1 MHSYAFVVRVIF
13 DTNVLIDGFSDDFSA
28 QAQLLEAVQAGKLTA
43 LITTRIE
50 REYRLILNRLIADA
64 RYRQRIE
71 NFLHQAERVPEQR
84 VNLSIDDPDDYK
96 FLQAA
101 AGGQADLIITMDRHL
116 LSVGEVGE
124 TRIVAPQEALGKL
137 QEESDDGSTWHNFVK
152 GIGIGIAIGAILT
165 LPSPAQAATLEEI
178 SANTK
183 AIADKQA
190 EITALDEKITTLRH
204 QANSTANEA
213 AIISQQIKRLS
224 EQLTKAQLELKQTE
238 LSIANTETDQKT
250 TEKNITDLQQEIS
263 NQKEVLSHLIR
274 ELNQSE
280 QSSWVSMFLS
290 NWSLSTVL
298 AEQAAYAELQ
308 TRTTRAITTLRE
320 KEKTLTEH
328 KAKLAEQA
336 RNLQN
341 LHGALANQQAELDDA
356 TAEQKNFL
364 AKKKADQ
371 VKYERQLTEAKQ
383 ARAEIEQNI
392 FTLKS
397 SAVKVT
403 LTDAKDKARYAAQV
417 TGVRA
422 ALLMAVLKVESNL
435 GGNVGSGHFPD
446 DMHPLSRDAFL
457 RITKKLGLNPT
468 TTPISRRPRSFQ
480 GWGGAMGPG
489 QFMPDT
495 WERMEEQ
502 ISKLVGHPSNPYDL
516 TDAFVAT
523 GLFLANY
530 GAANSAQ
537 EYEAVN
543 HYIAGPN
550 WRNFTWYGD
559 RVLAVAKE
567 YAAEGI

>member
-1 MHSYAFVVRVIF
+1 MVRVIF

-28 QAQLLEAVQAGKLTA
+28 QAQLLEAVQSGKITA
-43 LITTRIE
+43 LLTGRIE
-50 REYRLILNRLIADA
+50 REYRLILNRLNTNPQ
-64 RYRQRIE
+64 YRQKIE
-71 NFLHQAERVPEQR
+71 NFLQQAELVSEQR
-84 VNLSIDDPDDYK
+84 VAITIDDPDDYK

-101 AGGQADLIITMDRHL
+101 VGGQADLIITMDRHL
-116 LSVGEVGE
+116 LSAGEIGE
-124 TRIVAPQEALGKL
+124 TRIVTPHEALSML
-137 QEESDDGSTWHNFVK
+137 EEESNTNDVWKNFVK
-152 GIGIGIAIGAILT
+152 GFGIGVLLLAALLQPT
-165 LPSPAQAATLEEI
+165 PSFADDAATTNEL
-178 SANTK
+178 ATTTQ
-183 AIADKQA
+183 AIADKQT
-190 EITALDEKITTLRH
+190 EITALDEKINTLRH
-204 QANSTANEA
+204 QATTTANEA

-224 EQLTKAQLELKQTE
+224 EQLNKAQLELKQTE
-238 LSIANTETDQKT
+238 LSITSTETAQKN
-250 TEKNITDLQQEIS
+250 TEKNIINLQQEVS
-263 NQKEVLSHLIR
+263 DQKEVLSYLIR

-280 QSSWVSMFLS
+280 QASWVSVFLS
-290 NWSLSTVL
+290 NWSLSAVL
-298 AEQAAYAELQ
+298 AERATYAELQ
-308 TRTTRAITTLRE
+308 TRTTTAITTLRD
-320 KEKTLTEH
+320 KEKTLTER
-328 KAKLAEQA
+328 KAELAEQA
-336 RNLQN
+336 RALQN
-341 LHGALANQQAELDDA
+341 LHGALASQQTELDEA
-356 TAEQKNFL
+356 TAEQKKFL
-364 AKKKADQ
+364 TQKKEEQ
-371 VKYERQLTEAKQ
+371 VKYQRQLAEAKQ
-383 ARAEIEQNI
+383 ARAEIEQNV

-403 LTDAKDKARYAAQV
+403 LTDAKDRARYAARL

-435 GGNVGSGHFPD
+435 GGNVGSGTFPD

-457 RITKKLGLNPT
+457 RLTKKLGLDPAT
-468 TTPISRRPRSFQ
+468 APISRRPRSFQ

-502 ISKLVGHPSNPYDL
+502 IGKLVGHVPNPYDL

-530 GAANSAQ
+530 GAVNQAQ
-537 EYEAVN
+537 EHEAVN